1 VIIMAGRG
9 YSSSYKPQDRAYYT
23 RARTA
28 IVKNGT
34 ELKCSRCGTDKR
46 IEIHHKDEDITNNSI
61 DNLIPLCK
69 NCHFL
74 IHGISRSFN

>member
-1 VIIMAGRG
+1 MTRRG
-9 YSSSYKPQDRAYYT
+9 YSSSYMPQDRAYYT

-34 ELKCSRCGTDKR
+34 ELKCNECGTDRR
-46 IEIHHKDEDITNNSI
+46 IEVHHKDRDITNNSV

-69 NCHFL
+69 DCHIEL
-74 IHGISRSFN
+74 HGISHSFN

>member
-1 VIIMAGRG
+1 MPRRG
-9 YSSSYKPQDRAYYT
+9 YSSSYKPQERAYYT

-34 ELKCSRCGTDKR
+34 ELKCDKCGTDRK
-46 IEIHHKDEDITNNSI
+46 IEIHHKDRDITNNSV

-69 NCHFL
+69 NCHIDL
-74 IHGISRSFN
+74 HGILHSFN

>member
-1 VIIMAGRG
+1 LTKG
-9 YSSSYKPQDRAYYT
+9 YSSSYKPQERAYYT

-34 ELKCSRCGTDKR
+34 ELTCNECGTDRR
-46 IEIHHKDEDITNNSI
+46 IEIHHKDTDITNNSI

-69 NCHFL
+69 QCHINL
-74 IHGISRSFN
+74 HGISHSFN